1 MNKQDSVKIVEAFWA
16 AVWQGKDFDAI
27 DRFCVEDFVITSGG
41 VDVVSRES
49 FKAWAKQFNHL
60 VSGLQFDVIE
70 TFQNEDGSRVASRW
84 RVSGRNNGMFG
95 LPADQREISFTGTA
109 VWQVRED
116 GKLMHNWVERAGWEA
131 YSALARAPA

>member
-1 MNKQDSVKIVEAFWA
+1 MNSVKIVEAFWA

-41 VDVVSRES
+41 IDIVSKS
-49 FKAWAKQFNHL
+49 KFKAWVKQFNQL
-60 VSGLQFDVIE
+60 VTNLQFEVVE

-84 RVSGRNNGMFG
+84 IVSGRNNGVFG
-95 LPADQREISFTGTA
+95 LAPDQREVRFTGTA

-116 GKLMHNWVERAGWEA
+116 GKLVHNWVERASWEA
-131 YSALARAPA
+131 YQTLTRHG